1 MKLTPYRKV
10 AAAANDSWNIGM
22 SQEEI
27 ETLSVDELDKNC
39 DARGSMM
46 AAIDKI
52 AEILHLT
59 DDQKERFAKCVFADD
74 HAEIDEWDKIVYA
87 DIQKRWEKEVGENP
101 RVVLDVLAAVHDYWV
116 TDKARKFGQEGR
128 ENKRYQ
134 HLPIEMIG
142 WKETKSDLL
151 FVSPILEAIGVNVNE
166 EVLEAYYDK
175 RVGRFFAENGLNGQE
190 ELENY
195 ILNIADHYAPISDI
209 NNPKN
214 TEKPEEI
221 ANQMA
226 DQVVTRLPLPLKEKV
241 ETENK

>member
-1 MKLTPYRKV
+1 
-10 AAAANDSWNIGM
+10 
-22 SQEEI
+22 
-27 ETLSVDELDKNC
+27 
-39 DARGSMM
+39 
-46 AAIDKI
+46 
-52 AEILHLT
+52 
-59 DDQKERFAKCVFADD
+59 
-74 HAEIDEWDKIVYA
+74 
-87 DIQKRWEKEVGENP
+87 
-101 RVVLDVLAAVHDYWV
+101 
-116 TDKARKFGQEGR
+116 
-128 ENKRYQ
+128 
-134 HLPIEMIG
+134 MIG